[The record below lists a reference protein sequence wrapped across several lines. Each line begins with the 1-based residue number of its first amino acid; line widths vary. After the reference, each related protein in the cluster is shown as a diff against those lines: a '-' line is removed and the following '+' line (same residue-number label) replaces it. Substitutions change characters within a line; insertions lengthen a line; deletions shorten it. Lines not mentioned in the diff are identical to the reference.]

1 MEKLS
6 SFASR
11 LEEYYEN
18 PMTIITKYIEEFG
31 LEGEALDIIPKIA
44 KNQLEKIQKQLSLA
58 REWIPVKPNILKCN
72 PGIEESFAETLEW
85 LTNLYFLGLPIPEDK
100 LPEIKAII
108 EARKLPRIIY
118 KPMLKW
124 LEEKYGFCLNR

>member
-6 SFASR
+6 KFASY
-11 LEEYYEN
+11 LEDYYEN
-18 PMTIITKYIEEFG
+18 PMAIIARYIETFE
-31 LEGEALDIIPKIA
+31 LEKEALEMIPKIA
-44 KNQLEKIQKQLSLA
+44 ENQLKKVQKQLSFA

-72 PGIEESFAETLEW
+72 PGIDENFAETLEW

-100 LPEIKAII
+100 LSEIKTII

-124 LEEKYGFCLNR
+124 LEEEYGFCLNR